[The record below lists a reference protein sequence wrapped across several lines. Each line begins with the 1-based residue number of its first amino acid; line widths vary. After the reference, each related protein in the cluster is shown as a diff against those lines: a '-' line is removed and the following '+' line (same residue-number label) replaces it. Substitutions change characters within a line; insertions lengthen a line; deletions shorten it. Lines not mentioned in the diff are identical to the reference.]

1 MILREYGI
9 SDSLTRRVWRKVVPH
24 FATRHLNF
32 KLDRPVISISFDDF
46 PKSVM
51 ENALPLLDQYG
62 WKASF
67 YVAAGLENT
76 TNHLGLH
83 FNRND
88 LLLLQEQGHEIGC
101 HTYNHLNITEL
112 SETRVADELTS
123 NAKSLKDFG
132 ITSPLKTFAY
142 PFGETSIP
150 RKSLLEHDFSSM
162 RGIMRGIHY
171 NKADLNQVKSV
182 PIYSGPEMSQTLN
195 YISSLRD
202 KPGWLT
208 LFTHDIR
215 ENPSEWGCTPEDFAT
230 ALAAIQAS
238 GAIVMPIQ
246 KTIDFLKGKT
256 SNTLQSAGV

>member
-32 KLDRPVISISFDDF
+32 KLDRSVISISFDDF

-112 SETRVADELTS
+112 SE
-123 NAKSLKDFG
+123 
-132 ITSPLKTFAY
+132 
-142 PFGETSIP
+142 
-150 RKSLLEHDFSSM
+150 LLENDFSSM

-195 YISSLRD
+195 YINSLRD
-202 KPGWLT
+202 KPGWMT